1 MSLVQS
7 TILLV
12 LVLDPFGNVPLVASA
27 LKAVPEHRRA
37 RVVLRELAIA
47 YAVLVLFLVGGGP
60 LLALLNLSETSLSI
74 AGGVIL
80 FLIALRMVFPRGE
93 GLLGEIPEG
102 EPLIVP
108 IAIPLIAGPSALA
121 TVIVLAS
128 RSPQGVTGGLAALT
142 LAMAVSA
149 LVLVFAERIARRLG
163 KRGTAALERLMGLLL
178 TAIAVELT
186 LSGIERFIAQL
197 PR

>member
-1 MSLVQS
+1 VSLVQS

-37 RVVLRELAIA
+37 RIVLRELAIA

-128 RSPQGVTGGLAALT
+128 RSPQGVTAGLAALT

>member
-37 RVVLRELAIA
+37 RIVLRELAIA
-47 YAVLVLFLVGGGP
+47 YAVLVLFLLGGGP

-128 RSPQGVTGGLAALT
+128 RSPQGVTAGLAALT

>member
-1 MSLVQS
+1 MSFVQS

-47 YAVLVLFLVGGGP
+47 YAVLILFLLGGGP

-128 RSPQGVTGGLAALT
+128 RSPQGVTAGLAALT

>member
-128 RSPQGVTGGLAALT
+128 RSPQGVTGGLAALS

-197 PR
+197 PQ

>member
-37 RVVLRELAIA
+37 RIVLRELAIA

-197 PR
+197 PQ

>member
-37 RVVLRELAIA
+37 RIVLRELAIA

-128 RSPQGVTGGLAALT
+128 RSPQGVTAGLAALT

>member
-1 MSLVQS
+1 VSLIQS
-7 TILLV
+7 TILLI

-37 RVVLRELAIA
+37 HVVLRELAIA
-47 YAVLVLFLVGGGP
+47 YAVLVLFLFGGGP
-60 LLALLNLSETSLSI
+60 LLALLNLSETSLAI

-93 GLLGEIPEG
+93 ALLGGIPEG
-102 EPLIVP
+102 EPLVVP
-108 IAIPLIAGPSALA
+108 IAIPMIAGPSALA

-128 RSPQGVTGGLAALT
+128 RAPQGLSNGLAALT

-149 LVLVFAERIARRLG
+149 VVLVFAERIARRLG
-163 KRGTAALERLMGLLL
+163 KRGTVAMERLMGLLL

-186 LSGIERFIAQL
+186 LSGIERFVAQI

>member
-128 RSPQGVTGGLAALT
+128 RSPQGVTAGLAALT

-186 LSGIERFIAQL
+186 LSGIERFIAQQ

>member
-80 FLIALRMVFPRGE
+80 FLIALRMVFPRAE

-128 RSPQGVTGGLAALT
+128 RSPQGVTGGLAALS

>member
-1 MSLVQS
+1 VSLVQS

-37 RVVLRELAIA
+37 RLVLRELAIA
-47 YAVLVLFLVGGGP
+47 YAVLVLFLFGGGP

-80 FLIALRMVFPRGE
+80 FLIALRMVFPRAE
-93 GLLGEIPEG
+93 GVLGEIPEG

-197 PR
+197 PQ

>member
-1 MSLVQS
+1 VSLVQS

-128 RSPQGVTGGLAALT
+128 RSPRGVTAGLAALT

-186 LSGIERFIAQL
+186 LSGIERFITQL

>member
-1 MSLVQS
+1 VSLVQS

-37 RVVLRELAIA
+37 RLVLRELAIA
-47 YAVLVLFLVGGGP
+47 YAVLVLFLFGGGP

-80 FLIALRMVFPRGE
+80 FLIALRMVFPRAE
-93 GLLGEIPEG
+93 GVLGEIPEG

-142 LAMAVSA
+142 LAMTVSA

-197 PR
+197 PQ

>member
-1 MSLVQS
+1 VSLVQS

-128 RSPQGVTGGLAALT
+128 RSPQGVTAGLAALT

>member
-37 RVVLRELAIA
+37 RIVLRELAIA

-128 RSPQGVTGGLAALT
+128 RSPQGVTAGLAALT

-197 PR
+197 PQ

>member
-12 LVLDPFGNVPLVASA
+12 LVLDPFGNVPLVANA

-47 YAVLVLFLVGGGP
+47 YAVLVLFLIGGGP

-93 GLLGEIPEG
+93 GLLGDVPDG
-102 EPLIVP
+102 EPLVVP

-128 RSPQGVTGGLAALT
+128 RAPHGVGGGLAALT
-142 LAMAVSA
+142 AAMAVSA
-149 LVLVFAERIARRLG
+149 VVLLFAERIARRLG

-186 LSGIERFIAQL
+186 LSGIERFVAQM
-197 PR
+197 PK

>member
-7 TILLV
+7 TILLI

-27 LKAVPEHRRA
+27 LKGVPEHRRTW
-37 RVVLRELAIA
+37 VVLRELAIA
-47 YAVLVLFLVGGGP
+47 YAVLVAFLLGGGP

-80 FLIALRMVFPRGE
+80 FLIALRMVFPRAE
-93 GLLGEIPEG
+93 GLLGELPEG

-121 TVIVLAS
+121 TVIVLAA
-128 RSPQGVTGGLAALT
+128 RAPRGVAGGLAALT
-142 LAMAVSA
+142 IAMAASA

-163 KRGTAALERLMGLLL
+163 KRGTMALERLMGLLL

-186 LSGIERFIAQL
+186 LSGIERFVGQV

>member
-1 MSLVQS
+1 VSLVQS

-80 FLIALRMVFPRGE
+80 FLIALRMVFPRAE

>member
-1 MSLVQS
+1 VSLVQF

-128 RSPQGVTGGLAALT
+128 RSPQGVTAGLAALT

>member
-128 RSPQGVTGGLAALT
+128 RSPQGVTAGLAALT

>member
-1 MSLVQS
+1 VSLVQS

-37 RVVLRELAIA
+37 RLVLRELAIA
-47 YAVLVLFLVGGGP
+47 YAVLVLFLFGGGP

-80 FLIALRMVFPRGE
+80 FLIALRMVFPRGD

-197 PR
+197 PQ

>member
-1 MSLVQS
+1 VSLVQS

-128 RSPQGVTGGLAALT
+128 RSPQGVTGGLAALS

-197 PR
+197 PQ

>member
-1 MSLVQS
+1 MSLVQF

-37 RVVLRELAIA
+37 RIVLRELAIA

>member
-1 MSLVQS
+1 MSLVQA

-12 LVLDPFGNVPLVASA
+12 LVLDPFGNVPLVAAA

-47 YAVLVLFLVGGGP
+47 YAVLVVFLLGGSS
-60 LLALLNLSETSLSI
+60 LLALLNLSETSLAI

-80 FLIALRMVFPRGE
+80 FLIALRMVFPHGDS
-93 GLLGEIPEG
+93 LLGEVPEG
-102 EPLIVP
+102 EPLVVP

-128 RSPQGVTGGLAALT
+128 RAPQGVAGGLAALT
-142 LAMAVSA
+142 LAMAVCA
-149 LVLVFAERIARRLG
+149 VVLVFAERIARRLG
-163 KRGTAALERLMGLLL
+163 KRGTAALERLMGLIL

-186 LSGIERFIAQL
+186 LSGIERFVAQVA
-197 PR
+197 R

>member
-1 MSLVQS
+1 VSLVQS

-12 LVLDPFGNVPLVASA
+12 LVLDPFGNVPLVAGA

-37 RVVLRELAIA
+37 RLVLRELAIA
-47 YAVLVLFLVGGGP
+47 YAVLVLFLFGGGP

-80 FLIALRMVFPRGE
+80 FLIALRMVFPRAE
-93 GLLGEIPEG
+93 GVLGEIPEG

-197 PR
+197 PQ

>member
-27 LKAVPEHRRA
+27 LKAVPEHRRS

-47 YAVLVLFLVGGGP
+47 YAVLVLFLFGGGP
-60 LLALLNLSETSLSI
+60 LLALLSLSETSLSI

-93 GLLGEIPEG
+93 SLLGDVPEG
-102 EPLIVP
+102 EPLVVP

-128 RSPQGVTGGLAALT
+128 RAPQGVSPGLAALT
-142 LAMAVSA
+142 IAMAISA
-149 LVLVFAERIARRLG
+149 VVLVFAERIARRLG
-163 KRGTAALERLMGLLL
+163 KRGTAAMERLMGLIL

-186 LSGIERFIAQL
+186 LSGIERFVAQI
-197 PR
+197 PK

>member
-1 MSLVQS
+1 MSLVQF

>member
-1 MSLVQS
+1 VSLVQS

-37 RVVLRELAIA
+37 RLVLRELAIA
-47 YAVLVLFLVGGGP
+47 YAVLVLFLFGGGP

-197 PR
+197 PQ